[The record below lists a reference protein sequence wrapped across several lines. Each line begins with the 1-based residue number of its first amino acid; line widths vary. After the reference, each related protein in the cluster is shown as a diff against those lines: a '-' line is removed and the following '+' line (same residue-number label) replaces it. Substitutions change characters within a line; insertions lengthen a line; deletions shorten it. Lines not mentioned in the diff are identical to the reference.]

1 MEAQRA
7 VHVFTDGSPTE
18 RPNDFGDDPATA
30 SQQVAEMIG
39 LSTELTK
46 VLAEE
51 LNLTDEDP
59 ILAVRVNDAWTAIHS
74 QATAD
79 AILDDIATYNMVPPN
94 RRDAAAGHRWIFHF
108 KKSSDIDDCRDQVL
122 ANSPNAFALS
132 PAAVA
137 LGAVGLPAI
146 PMAFCAVIHKIGV
159 REDDV
164 QRYDFFYV

>member
-1 MEAQRA
+1 
-7 VHVFTDGSPTE
+7 
-18 RPNDFGDDPATA
+18 
-30 SQQVAEMIG
+30 MIG

-51 LNLTDEDP
+51 LNLTDEDT

-122 ANSPNAFALS
+122 ANSPNAFSLS
-132 PAAVA
+132 PAAFAAAVA
-137 LGAVGLPAI
+137 HGAVGLPAI

-164 QRYDFFYV
+164 QRYDFFYM